1 MLATRSPADL
11 ARDTIRQLALRR
23 LAPTPDNYG
32 RVYAEL
38 SGEPAPVSAP
48 APAPASVVAAAAPAS
63 PAANDNW
70 PDLVRN
76 LMRRWEART
85 PQWTQGQKRES
96 LDRLLAAAGSDPAKL
111 HSRLSALVR
120 AWGEGPANDAPSNPQ
135 AATAIAASSAPSHG
149 SAAPVAVA
157 QAAPR
162 DASFTALRDMVIELL
177 RFIAGH
183 DEGGGSADA
192 ALDKATADIVQKLS
206 HVNDHAELAA
216 EAPLLRKHILR
227 VELAGRGQ
235 RELLRGLMGLL
246 HLVVSNIEEL
256 VPDERWVKGQ
266 IEKLR
271 DTLSRPLS
279 VTGIADAETAMRSV
293 IVKQGTLKKSI
304 GEAEGAMK
312 AMLADFI
319 DRLGGMSDS
328 ADDYSRRIEGY
339 SERIRGANDMPALS
353 GVVKALLDDTREV
366 QANTMRVRD
375 ELEQARTRA
384 LEFEAKARQLESE
397 LEDVSAL
404 VCSDPLTG
412 ALNRR
417 GLADSTSV
425 EFARATRDGTQL
437 SLAVLDLDNF
447 KKLNDSLGH
456 AAGDE
461 ALKHLAAVLRKT
473 LRPTDVT
480 ARYGGEEF
488 VIVLPDTN
496 VNEAAN
502 IMMRVQRGL
511 TRSLFMHGNDKLLIT
526 FSAGVAAWDGTENE
540 AALVARADEAMYQAK
555 QTGKNRVVVAEAVR
569 VVA

>member
-1 MLATRSPADL
+1 MLATRTPADL
-11 ARDTIRQLALRR
+11 ARETIRQLALRR
-23 LAPTPDNYG
+23 LAPTPEHYG

-38 SGEPAPVSAP
+38 SGEAQAEAGTRDSTARSTPPAAPVSAP
-48 APAPASVVAAAAPAS
+48 GAG
-63 PAANDNW
+63 DNW

-120 AWGEGPANDAPSNPQ
+120 AWGEGPANDAGGTLP
-135 AATAIAASSAPSHG
+135 ATAAAAGVPASV
-149 SAAPVAVA
+149 AAPVAA
-157 QAAPR
+157 LIAGKTLSAA
-162 DASFTALRDMVIELL
+162 DASFPALRDMVIELL

-183 DEGGGSADA
+183 DEGGTSADP
-192 ALDKATADIVQKLS
+192 ALDRATAEVVQMLS
-206 HVNDHAELAA
+206 GVQGYDELAA
-216 EAPLLRKHILR
+216 EAPALRKHILR

-235 RELLRGLMGLL
+235 RDLLRGLMGLL

-312 AMLADFI
+312 AMLVDFI
-319 DRLGGMSDS
+319 GRLGGMSES
-328 ADDYSRRIEGY
+328 AGDYSKRIEGY
-339 SERIRGANDMPALS
+339 AERIRSAGDMPALS
-353 GVVKALLDDTREV
+353 DVVKALLDDTREV
-366 QANTMRVRD
+366 QAGTARVRD

-384 LEFEAKARQLESE
+384 LEFESKARQLESE
-397 LEDVSAL
+397 LEEVSAL

-417 GLADSTSV
+417 GLADSTAV
-425 EFARATRDGTQL
+425 EFARATREASHL

-461 ALKHLAAVLRKT
+461 AL
-473 LRPTDVT
+473 
-480 ARYGGEEF
+480 
-488 VIVLPDTN
+488 
-496 VNEAAN
+496 
-502 IMMRVQRGL
+502 
-511 TRSLFMHGNDKLLIT
+511 
-526 FSAGVAAWDGTENE
+526 
-540 AALVARADEAMYQAK
+540 
-555 QTGKNRVVVAEAVR
+555 
-569 VVA
+569 